1 MNREMGD
8 VSAGENE
15 KRAAAVQTRNAITR
29 NTIRLSQQIQS
40 YRNTL
45 NKKLLL
51 LKGVSEEKKNITSR
65 NLGIN
70 ALRRRLRSTERNL
83 RRKTRSL
90 KVENKQTSISPGLVR
105 SRILMENPATKS
117 VRVSPPYLAK
127 VAEIETAEE
136 TISNPLTNS
145 KVKRATVKKLQSLRV
160 ELLEILTGANSNPTY
175 IRLKERVEA
184 IKIQLAKRTTMG
196 PDRVNLKEELKA
208 RELEMQDI
216 LAPQHPK
223 NNNTN
228 NNSNNERE

>member
-1 MNREMGD
+1 MNRNMGD

-15 KRAAAVQTRNAITR
+15 KRAAAVQTRNALSR
-29 NTIRLSQQIQS
+29 NTIRLPQQIQS

-51 LKGVSEEKKNITSR
+51 LKGVSEEKKYITSR
-65 NLGIN
+65 SLGIN
-70 ALRRRLRSTERNL
+70 ALTRRLRSAERNL

-105 SRILMENPATKS
+105 SRILMANAATKS
-117 VRVSPPYLAK
+117 IRISPPYLAK
-127 VAEIETAEE
+127 LAEIETAEE

-175 IRLKERVEA
+175 IRVKERAEA
-184 IKIQLAKRTTMG
+184 IKIQLAKRTTVG
-196 PDRVNLKEELKA
+196 EDRVNLKEELKA
-208 RELEMQDI
+208 REQEMQDI
-216 LAPQHPK
+216 LAPQHTQ
-223 NNNTN
+223 NS
-228 NNSNNERE
+228 NNSNNESE